1 MTISKEEKNNYNF
14 SKILINLMKG
24 IVYREDDVNIWNF
37 LEDNESQVSEHFKI
51 IGLRLIVDK
60 SRGYAYLKQ
69 IIFNQEE
76 EQLPRLIRKQ
86 PLSRQVSI
94 LIVVLRQIVI
104 EKENSGSDDRII
116 VSFDDI
122 ADKYRAF
129 YPNSNDDEINSLEG
143 RINNIP
149 LEQINIRNLICN
161 KTGLLDGDLPFVG
174 ELIQVKESEKVWQG
188 AIERVLHGFGLSL
201 LVSDS
206 VYSKVSKAVDETNL
220 KGKIVYFRV
229 KKQEKIIN
237 NHNISPNSMVRK
249 IKVKPDCWTYD
260 WLQNELEERFN
271 YICCENIELFQKEK
285 YAVTINGQ
293 VKHGGVKHEKDDRKA
308 INDASTFILGWNNK
322 EKISNLKDESN
333 KIQKRINSLVS
344 EIKILDNDL
353 KSLELKDN
361 KLHEHIKYNSY
372 EDIDCKSL
380 DSEIKALKER
390 LDELNKSSDKLNK
403 LREQKANLEEKL
415 IEIRN
420 KISVKTKKQGGIET
434 KINELMYILIKS
446 SNEINTNSDFPKTEY
461 LESCLNEIKK
471 L

>member
-322 EKISNLKDESN
+322 EKIFLKYS
-333 KIQKRINSLVS
+333 
-344 EIKILDNDL
+344 
-353 KSLELKDN
+353 
-361 KLHEHIKYNSY
+361 
-372 EDIDCKSL
+372 
-380 DSEIKALKER
+380 
-390 LDELNKSSDKLNK
+390 
-403 LREQKANLEEKL
+403 
-415 IEIRN
+415 
-420 KISVKTKKQGGIET
+420 
-434 KINELMYILIKS
+434 
-446 SNEINTNSDFPKTEY
+446 
-461 LESCLNEIKK
+461 
-471 L
+471 